1 MDRLQALLNGR
12 TPKVKDPV
20 SAEKVNHATERARLN
35 NEDRK
40 YNKEVYDNEVKQA
53 NLYNQSVMPNSGK
66 DIGVGFKVNVYIIKL
81 TQLLGLKGE
90 LDKTLTNY
98 FAQGVSVQKL
108 RGTTREAQVATE
120 FFKKGDIL
128 ATFNELMLYIK
139 TYAQDIITDDAF
151 KSQIYNSSFNPLI
164 QIITDTSKLY
174 PDFFSKIPPP
184 SNVGQPTE
192 NKEERKIYET
202 AREQSIGCY
211 SLLNTMADFL
221 NNGIFRPITKEDVG
235 KYIKDNNVATIFTRN
250 PQAPKP
256 LPPAPPI
263 QPPPEPLAPLYPIQ
277 PAPVPPLPT
286 PPVPL
291 PGTREEQEQQR
302 QEQERQQQ
310 PPPPP
315 IQPPPPPPINVNDD
329 AFITQ
334 LVDAKEAELG
344 RFLFVKSSQDV
355 SNIIAEVQQAN
366 PALTG
371 VEAGTLARNL
381 QAKIKERRRQAGLP
395 VQGKESQ
402 ASILQAT
409 QAYQAQQ
416 AQPAPQPQP
425 PAPQPLAGFPL
436 REIAENQGGITE
448 IANVWDAM
456 DGDETY
462 GQNGMGLNRQELNDL
477 RAVLR
482 DTIIVIKRLED
493 ARGGIYRAK
502 TPEDVRAVL
511 DNEAQATMTNL
522 ERLIPSEQDR
532 NNFIEAVIDGM
543 RDVRIAFRDQEAI
556 DQNRP
561 DYRTNNDERTLYG
574 LGRERNND
582 LVHNAVL
589 DFENMA
595 RRQAKETDKD
605 TIMEIF
611 PQLKGLEPK
620 LRFHINQM
628 RRDRMNEP
636 NMWGKGKHEYKQ
648 GIIKRAGEMPLIM
661 EFDPKAEALKKG
673 KIMSGGC
680 DTCGLR
686 GGMDNREWKYSGYGE
701 VANEEDTPF
710 KRMLGGMPNPFAP
723 KTTSQALRPLL
734 PYNASFD
741 EEDDRDYYNEVLP
754 EEGSHYAELEK
765 PVDLDDFADAIR
777 KNNENYKVATGKM
790 KSVKYRN

>member
-1 MDRLQALLNGR
+1 MDRLQALLKGR

-20 SAEKVNHATERARLN
+20 SVDKVNHATERARLN

-40 YNKEVYDNEVKQA
+40 YNKIVYDNEIKQA
-53 NLYNQSVMPNSGK
+53 NLYNQSVMPDSGK

-164 QIITDTSKLY
+164 QIITDTAKLY
-174 PDFFSKIPPP
+174 PDFFQKIPPP
-184 SNVGQPTE
+184 TNVGQPTE
-192 NKEERKIYET
+192 DKAERKIYET
-202 AREQSIGCY
+202 AREQSVGCY

-221 NNGIFRPITKEDVG
+221 NNSIFRPITKEDVG
-235 KYIKDNNVATIFTRN
+235 KYIKDNNVASIFTRN
-250 PQAPKP
+250 PQAPQP

-263 QPPPEPLAPLYPIQ
+263 QPPPEPLAPLFPIT
-277 PAPVPPLPT
+277 PAPTPPLPT

-291 PGTREEQEQQR
+291 PGTREAQEEARQRAEQG
-302 QEQERQQQ
+302 Q

-315 IQPPPPPPINVNDD
+315 NVNDD
-329 AFITQ
+329 AYITG
-334 LVDAKEAELG
+334 LVEGKEAELG
-344 RFLFVKSSQDV
+344 RFLFVKGSQDV
-355 SNIIAEVQQAN
+355 ANIIQEVQQAN

-371 VEAGTLARNL
+371 AEAGTLAKNL
-381 QAKIKERRRQAGLP
+381 QAKIKERRRNAGLP

-402 ASILQAT
+402 ASIQQAT
-409 QAYQAQQ
+409 QAYQARGQP
-416 AQPAPQPQP
+416 QPAPAPVQQPQQG
-425 PAPQPLAGFPL
+425 QPTL
-436 REIAENQGGITE
+436 REIGQNVAPITE
-448 IANVWDAM
+448 TANVWNAM
-456 DGDETY
+456 DAEETY
-462 GQNGMGLNRQELNDL
+462 GANGMGLSDNDLRDL
-477 RAVLR
+477 RAVVR
-482 DTIIVIKRLED
+482 DIIVVIKRLED
-493 ARGGIYRAK
+493 TRGGIYRAK
-502 TPEDVRAVL
+502 TPADVREVL
-511 DNEAQATMTNL
+511 DSQAQATTANL
-522 ERLIPSEQDR
+522 DRLIPDEGDR
-532 NNFIEAVIDGM
+532 INLIESVIDGM
-543 RDVRIAFRDQEAI
+543 RDVRIQFRDIEAQ
-556 DQNRP
+556 DQGRE
-561 DYRTNNDERTLYG
+561 DFKTNKDERTLYG

-582 LVHNAVL
+582 LIHNAVL

-611 PQLKGLEPK
+611 PHLKGLEPK

-628 RRDRMNEP
+628 RRDRINEP

-648 GIIKRAGEMPLIM
+648 GLIKRAGEMPLIM

-686 GGMDNREWKYSGYGE
+686 GGMDNREWRYSGYGE

-723 KTTSQALRPLL
+723 KTTQQALRPLL

>member
-20 SAEKVNHATERARLN
+20 SVDKVNHATERARLN

-40 YNKEVYDNEVKQA
+40 YNRIVYDNEVKQA
-53 NLYNQSVMPNSGK
+53 NLYNQSVMPDSGK

-164 QIITDTSKLY
+164 QIITDTAKLY
-174 PDFFSKIPPP
+174 PDFFQKIPPP
-184 SNVGQPTE
+184 TNVGQPTE
-192 NKEERKIYET
+192 DKAERKIYET
-202 AREQSIGCY
+202 AREQSVGCY

-221 NNGIFRPITKEDVG
+221 NNSIFRPITKEDVG
-235 KYIKDNNVATIFTRN
+235 KYIKDNNVASIFTRN
-250 PQAPKP
+250 PQAPQP
-256 LPPAPPI
+256 LPPPPPQ
-263 QPPPEPLAPLYPIQ
+263 QPPPEPLAPLFPIQ
-277 PAPVPPLPT
+277 PAPTPPLPT

-291 PGTREEQEQQR
+291 PGTREAQEEQRQREQQG
-302 QEQERQQQ
+302 QPQ

-315 IQPPPPPPINVNDD
+315 QQAPPNVNDD
-329 AFITQ
+329 AYITG
-334 LVDAKEAELG
+334 LVEGKETELG
-344 RFLFVKSSQDV
+344 RFLFVKGSQDV
-355 SNIIAEVQQAN
+355 ANIIQEVQQAN

-371 VEAGTLARNL
+371 AEAGTLAKNIT
-381 QAKIKERRRQAGLP
+381 AKIKERRRDAGLP
-395 VQGKESQ
+395 VQGKETQ
-402 ASILQAT
+402 ASLLQST
-409 QAYQAQQ
+409 QAYQTRGQQ
-416 AQPAPQPQP
+416 APAPQQGQQGQP
-425 PAPQPLAGFPL
+425 AGFSL
-436 REIAENQGGITE
+436 RAIGENVAPITE
-448 IANVWDAM
+448 TANVWNAM
-456 DGDETY
+456 DAEETY
-462 GQNGMGLNRQELNDL
+462 GQNGMGLNQQELNDL
-477 RAVLR
+477 RAVVR
-482 DTIIVIKRLED
+482 DTIAVIKRLED

-502 TPEDVRAVL
+502 TPADVREVL
-511 DNEAQATMTNL
+511 DNEAQATTANL
-522 ERLIPSEQDR
+522 DRLIPDEQDR
-532 NNFIEAVIDGM
+532 ISFIEAVIDGM
-543 RDVRIAFRDQEAI
+543 RDVRIEFRDIEAQ

-561 DYRTNNDERTLYG
+561 DFKTNKDERTLYG

-582 LVHNAVL
+582 LIHNAVL

-611 PQLKGLEPK
+611 PHLKGLEPK

-628 RRDRMNEP
+628 RRDRINEP

-648 GIIKRAGEMPLIM
+648 GLIKRAGEMPLIM

-680 DTCGLR
+680 DTCMLR
-686 GGMDNREWKYSGYGE
+686 GGMDNREWRYSGYGE

-723 KTTSQALRPLL
+723 KTTTQALRPLL